1 MKVQTI
7 KKIIIIASLITI
19 LIVSGSWIYLEYFAT
34 RRLIISTTTSLYDT
48 GLLDA
53 IKDEFEKKYPLDIS
67 IISAGTGLAIQHAK
81 SGDADVVLVHSPS
94 LETTFLTDGVGICRK
109 IVAYNFFA
117 IIGPRTDPAH
127 INGTTPV
134 QALKQIV
141 SYGRNQTLH
150 PSTPY
155 VWVSRGDNSGTHSAE
170 KTLWKKAG
178 FNYTLVSKEAWYVSR
193 QSGMGDT
200 LMMADEYL
208 GYTLSD
214 MGTFLAYST
223 QGRIELVPL
232 VTQGKDLLN
241 VYSVIAVKPSTA
253 ANKTVHSSINF
264 RDSIAFIKYLISN
277 EGQRMLENYG
287 VSEYGQ
293 SLFYGA
299 VQLLKQDPASQIAQ
313 WIRDYAFI
321 NGTECPTTY
330 RYDQNDL
337 YS

>member
-1 MKVQTI
+1 VQTI
-7 KKIIIIASLITI
+7 KKIVIIASLITI
-19 LIVSGSWIYLEYFAT
+19 LIISGSWIYLEYFAT

-67 IISAGTGLAIQHAK
+67 IISAGTGLAIQHAE

-117 IIGPRTDPAH
+117 IIGPATDPAH

-208 GYTLSD
+208 GYTLTD
-214 MGTFLAYST
+214 MGTFLAYSK
-223 QGRIELVPL
+223 QGRIDLVPL

>member
-1 MKVQTI
+1 VQTLR
-7 KKIIIIASLITI
+7 KIVIIASLITI
-19 LIVSGSWIYLEYFAT
+19 FIISGSWIYLEYFAT

-53 IKDEFEKKYPLDIS
+53 IKDEFEKKYPIDIS
-67 IISAGTGLAIQHAK
+67 IISAGTGLAIQHAE

-117 IIGPRTDPAH
+117 IIGPASDQAH

-134 QALKQIV
+134 VALQQIV
-141 SYGRNQTLH
+141 NYGRNQTG
-150 PSTPY
+150 Y
-155 VWVSRGDNSGTHSAE
+155 IWVSRGDNSGTHTAE

-193 QSGMGDT
+193 QGGMGDT

-208 GYTLSD
+208 GYTLTD
-214 MGTFLAYST
+214 IGTYLAYSK
-223 QGRIELVPL
+223 QGRIDLVLL

-241 VYSVIAVKPSTA
+241 VYSVIAVKPSTT
-253 ANKTVHSSINF
+253 ANQTLHSSINF
-264 RDSIAFIKYLISN
+264 RDSIAFIKYLISD
-277 EGQRMLENYG
+277 EGQNMIENYG
-287 VSEYGQ
+287 TSEYGQ

-299 VQLLKQDPASQIAQ
+299 VELLKQDPASEIAQ
-313 WIRDYAFI
+313 WIKDYAFI
-321 NGTECPTTY
+321 NGTECPTEY